1 MTLLNALSGFAGSP
15 LGLSDDPSRVSGPA
29 ARPWGSRLRSLIPPR
44 EERHLAPSPL
54 RARFQSQLLLPPL
67 RFFSFRV
74 SCLWRD
80 IILPVLAAS
89 EPRRDFAGTVHWPP
103 FCTGDRRGSATVVTG
118 LDASTL
124 FPLQPEGGAKEPP
137 SAAWRPVT
145 PDSCAPSPASQLWWH
160 NLTHLGRVLNYRCL
174 TSVPEILL

>member
-1 MTLLNALSGFAGSP
+1 MTHRIHEGEKDFSRTPSLFIFTHLFCACDSP
-15 LGLSDDPSRVSGPA
+15 ERSERLRREPPGPSDDPSRVSGPA

-89 EPRRDFAGTVHWPP
+89 EPRRRFAGTVRVHWPP

-118 LDASTL
+118 LGRLHSL
-124 FPLQPEGGAKEPP
+124 P
-137 SAAWRPVT
+137 SAAGGRRQGTSFGSVEAR
-145 PDSCAPSPASQLWWH
+145 DS
-160 NLTHLGRVLNYRCL
+160 
-174 TSVPEILL
+174 